1 NCPSLHLFLFQF
13 SKYSLI
19 SMNDILMS
27 NSEDLGTHKSNSED
41 ELLFSS
47 PTMKKMLEVL
57 VIQTF
62 NRVLKP
68 TLEKLIRNVVK
79 HELELAEKKFIFTKG
94 NPEKDIQAP
103 KPRILKLKFL
113 MEVSDPVLT
122 GQEIKGEGGNAIELV
137 LVDDNTGEIV
147 ESGPEASAKVEIVV
161 LRGEFGDDDGGNWT
175 VEEFDSNIVREREGK
190 KPLLAETVHVRLNK
204 GIGSVDKIKFSH
216 SKFYMK
222 MGMFRLGARIVDTF
236 NSIQVKEARTES
248 FTVKDGRQQYHE
260 KHDPPSLSDG
270 VHRLNNIGRGSKNR
284 LSDVNV
290 RTVEDFLI
298 LLLKDCERLK
308 CVLNLKPKML
318 EETISHARRCITN
331 ERTYSYIDL
340 QEKEGVVFNIVGEVQ
355 GLILG
360 GQYLPMHLLSESEK
374 ANAQRLL
381 VSACEN
387 WDHVVPVDNET
398 FFMQYP
404 SQILPTMN
412 SLNSPSREVPST
424 SNGIENFRTSDG
436 HCSTSFQ
443 HNVSSVIPARVA
455 SAISQ
460 NDPDSAGISNMEFS
474 NSPIYSPLFQ
484 DFWIDPCNIEDL
496 IFKLNA
502 HQPHD
507 ASTSKVNVHNRW
519 KMLLKIFRQSSMRR
533 RAAALTDVQP
543 LKKQR
548 VF

>member
-1 NCPSLHLFLFQF
+1 
-13 SKYSLI
+13 
-19 SMNDILMS
+19 MS
-27 NSEDLGTHKSNSED
+27 NSEDLGTHKSNSDD

-47 PTMKKMLEVL
+47 PTMKKMLEVM

-68 TLEKLIRNVVK
+68 HLEKLIRNVVK

-113 MEVSDPVLT
+113 TEVSDPVLT

-175 VEEFDSNIVREREGK
+175 VEEFDSNVVREREGK
-190 KPLLAETVHVRLNK
+190 KHLAETVHVRLNK

-318 EETISHARRCITN
+318 EETISHARRCIIN

-340 QEKEGVVFNIVGEVQ
+340 QEKGVVFNIVGEVQ

-412 SLNSPSREVPST
+412 SSNSPSREVPST

-484 DFWIDPCNIEDL
+484 DFWIDQCNNIEDL

-533 RAAALTDVQP
+533 RAAALTDIQP

>member
-1 NCPSLHLFLFQF
+1 MFRS
-13 SKYSLI
+13 
-19 SMNDILMS
+19 
-27 NSEDLGTHKSNSED
+27 
-41 ELLFSS
+41 
-47 PTMKKMLEVL
+47 
-57 VIQTF
+57 
-62 NRVLKP
+62 
-68 TLEKLIRNVVK
+68 
-79 HELELAEKKFIFTKG
+79 
-94 NPEKDIQAP
+94 
-103 KPRILKLKFL
+103 
-113 MEVSDPVLT
+113 EVSVPVLT
-122 GQEIKGEGGNAIELV
+122 GKEIKGEGGNAIELV

-175 VEEFDSNIVREREGK
+175 VDEFNSNVVREREGK

-260 KHDPPSLSDG
+260 KHDPPFLSDK
-270 VHRLNNIGRGSKNR
+270 VYRLKNIGRCSMKR
-284 LSDVNV
+284 LGNENV
-290 RTVEDFLI
+290 HTVEHFLI
-298 LLLKDCERLK
+298 LLLKDRERLK

-331 ERTYSYIDL
+331 ERTYSYNDL
-340 QEKEGVVFNIVGEVQ
+340 QEKEEVVFNIVGEVQ

-360 GQYLPMHLLSESEK
+360 GQYLPMHLLSESDK

-381 VSACEN
+381 LSACEN

-404 SQILPTMN
+404 SQILPTM
-412 SLNSPSREVPST
+412 SPSNSPSREVPST

-443 HNVSSVIPARVA
+443 HNVSSIIPARVA

-460 NDPDSAGISNMEFS
+460 NDPDSVSISNQEFS
-474 NSPIYSPLFQ
+474 NSPIYSPLVQ
-484 DFWIDPCNIEDL
+484 HFWIDQCNYQLED
-496 IFKLNA
+496 IYFGFDT

-507 ASTSKVNVHNRW
+507 ASASTVNVHNRW

-533 RAAALTDVQP
+533 RAAALTDIQP

>member
-1 NCPSLHLFLFQF
+1 
-13 SKYSLI
+13 
-19 SMNDILMS
+19 MS

-47 PTMKKMLEVL
+47 PTMKKMLEVM

-62 NRVLKP
+62 NRVLNP

-113 MEVSDPVLT
+113 TEVSDPVLT

-175 VEEFDSNIVREREGK
+175 VEEFDSNVVREREGK
-190 KPLLAETVHVRLNK
+190 KPLLAET
-204 GIGSVDKIKFSH
+204 
-216 SKFYMK
+216 

-260 KHDPPSLSDG
+260 KHDPPSLHDG
-270 VHRLNNIGRGSKNR
+270 VHRLKNIGRCSMKR
-284 LSDVNV
+284 LWNENV
-290 RTVEDFLI
+290 HTVEAFLI
-298 LLLKDCERLK
+298 LLLKDRERLK

-360 GQYLPMHLLSESEK
+360 GQYLPMHLLSESDK

-381 VSACEN
+381 LSACEN

-412 SLNSPSREVPST
+412 LSNSPCQEVPST

-455 SAISQ
+455 SEISQ
-460 NDPDSAGISNMEFS
+460 NGPDSASISNMEFS

-484 DFWIDPCNIEDL
+484 DFWIDQCNLEDL
-496 IFKLNA
+496 ILKLNA

-507 ASTSKVNVHNRW
+507 GSTSKTVLNEKKSCSINGYSTSEEAEIERIDLRVPRHRQGKHNLPLQILVTCCSGAVVAGIQR
-519 KMLLKIFRQSSMRR
+519 LRR
-533 RAAALTDVQP
+533 HVESLI
-543 LKKQR
+543 
-548 VF
+548 